1 MKAPAARGKPSTK
14 RAPRWA
20 LLFRMASSAEGL
32 HTWCRELQTPLQPST
47 WQVNVPL
54 RELLLPG
61 AGHARALPVEASPTC
76 PPVHLLDEVV
86 SSVQVVRMGD
96 AQRGAGAE
104 RARPASFQNICG
116 TVRLGDTAPL
126 RALLCDLGDG
136 RNPLLVRVSTRFGCC
151 TEMYTLHG
159 TAAFRDTSQEGLS
172 MSFKGVRDVGGLC
185 TALDEVV
192 GREWALAREGACTLV
207 HMAIVTLVLGRGV
220 SIGQDCLLI
229 YTLRRMTSDACIK
242 PCVLLEDNFGGVH
255 FQVSD
260 WGPIH
265 DLAAGKGAGGARPAA
280 VGRATA
286 SVVTVTYRGSMI
298 IRFSWDPPTPWS
310 DRVARQVLADA
321 DALAGACIG
330 SV

>member
-1 MKAPAARGKPSTK
+1 
-14 RAPRWA
+14 
-20 LLFRMASSAEGL
+20 MASSADGL
-32 HTWCRELQTPLQPST
+32 HTWCRELHTPLQPSS
-47 WQVNVPL
+47 WPVNVPL

-61 AGHARALPVEASPTC
+61 GEHARTLPGEASSVC

-86 SSVQVVRMGD
+86 SSVQVVRMGG

-104 RARPASFQNICG
+104 RARPASYQNICG
-116 TVRLGDTAPL
+116 TVRLGDTSSL
-126 RALLCDLGDG
+126 RAVLRDRGVG

-159 TAAFRDTSQEGLS
+159 TAAFRDTPQDGLS

-185 TALDEVV
+185 TALDGVV

-220 SIGQDCLLI
+220 SIGQDCLLLH
-229 YTLRRMTSDACIK
+229 TLRRVTSEACIT
-242 PCVLLEDNFGGVH
+242 PCILLEDNFGGVH

-260 WGPIH
+260 WGLIH
-265 DLAAGKGAGGARPAA
+265 GLGVGPGAGGARPAEA
-280 VGRATA
+280 GRATA

-310 DRVARQVLADA
+310 DAVAGQVLADA
-321 DALAGACIG
+321 DALARACVD